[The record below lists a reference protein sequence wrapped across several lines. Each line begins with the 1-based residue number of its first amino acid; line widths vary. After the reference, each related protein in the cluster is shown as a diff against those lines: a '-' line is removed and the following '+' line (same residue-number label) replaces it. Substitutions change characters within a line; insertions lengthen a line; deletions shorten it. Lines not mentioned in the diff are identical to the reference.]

1 MYPGTQPQDGV
12 LALLNGPCRLS
23 LTEQAI
29 QSSRMDTARLPPQ
42 WPKEQSSVGAGV
54 DPTPRLECGRQNPES
69 ISSLKKKKKKI
80 YTRMIALSLHCIIN
94 RSETSLYDFS

>member
-1 MYPGTQPQDGV
+1 MFPGTQPQDGV

-69 ISSLKKKKKKI
+69 ISSLKKKKKI
-80 YTRMIALSLHCIIN
+80 YTRNDCFIN
-94 RSETSLYDFS
+94 SLYNKQE

>member
-12 LALLNGPCRLS
+12 LALLNGPCHLS

-69 ISSLKKKKKKI
+69 ISSLKKKKRYI
-80 YTRMIALSLHCIIN
+80 L
-94 RSETSLYDFS
+94 E

>member
-1 MYPGTQPQDGV
+1 MFPGTQPQNGV

-29 QSSRMDTARLPPQ
+29 QSSSTDTARLPPQ
-42 WPKEQSSVGAGV
+42 WSKEQSSVGADV

-69 ISSLKKKKKKI
+69 ISSLKKKKRYI
-80 YTRMIALSLHCIIN
+80 LEMIALSIHCIIN

>member
-1 MYPGTQPQDGV
+1 MFPGTQPQDGV

-54 DPTPRLECGRQNPES
+54 AQEVMRAMG
-69 ISSLKKKKKKI
+69 SSCK
-80 YTRMIALSLHCIIN
+80 YR
-94 RSETSLYDFS
+94 

>member
-1 MYPGTQPQDGV
+1 MFPGTQPQDGV

-69 ISSLKKKKKKI
+69 ISSLKKKKRYI
-80 YTRMIALSLHCIIN
+80 LEMIALSIHCIIN

>member
-12 LALLNGPCRLS
+12 LALLNGPCHLS

-69 ISSLKKKKKKI
+69 ISSLKKKKKI
-80 YTRMIALSLHCIIN
+80 YTRMIALSIHCIIN